1 MVRYSEG
8 DNVEYS
14 CNYYSAFLYYFFQI
28 LRRNIS
34 TELEISDR
42 RETRET
48 DVLRVIVQFWK
59 ENGRKIL
66 GNKISMCM

>member
-66 GNKISMCM
+66 GNKILMCM